1 MPLPWLEGLYQQLA
15 QSFAQQRFHHAQ
27 LFNGDKGVGKQRL
40 VDSLADGLLC
50 ASPVNLKACGNC
62 KSCQLNQAGTHPDKR
77 VVKVEGQTIGVDEI
91 REISDFI
98 NHSAAQNG
106 NKVVV
111 LEQCHKMT
119 TAAANALLKTL
130 EEPSLRRYLLLTCEQ
145 TALLPATILSRCAVH
160 EIKVNPEYTTQ
171 WLASLNIANYSWFDL
186 FARQPLLVEQWQND
200 NQLEA
205 VDSLYKFATE
215 IKDSHNFSAL
225 VDVLNKDHS
234 LVNVFA
240 LFLTEHLKAQ
250 LVLGMDFFN
259 YQKAQSAISEFLYN
273 SSHVL
278 GLNLELA
285 ISQLAF
291 TLRESQN

>member
-15 QSFAQQRFHHAQ
+15 QSFSQQRFHHAQ
-27 LFNGDKGVGKQRL
+27 LFNGDKGVGKHHL

-50 ASPVNLKACGNC
+50 ASPVQLRACGHC

-77 VVKVEGQTIGVDEI
+77 IVRVDGQTIGVDEI
-91 REISDFI
+91 RDITHFI

-130 EEPSLRRYLLLTCEQ
+130 EEPSLNRYLLLTCEQ
-145 TALLPATILSRCAVH
+145 TALLPPTILSRCAVQ
-160 EIKVNPEYTTQ
+160 EVKVDSSITTQ
-171 WLASLNIANYSWFDL
+171 WLASLSIPNYSWLVL
-186 FARQPLLVEQWQND
+186 FASQPLLVEQWYKEH
-200 NQLEA
+200 QLES
-205 VDSLYKFATE
+205 VDLLYKFATE
-215 IKDSHNFSAL
+215 IKDSHNFSTL
-225 VDVLNKDHS
+225 VDILNKEHS

-240 LFLTEHLKAQ
+240 LFLTEHLKTQ
-250 LVLGMDFFN
+250 LVLGMDFFS
-259 YQKAQSAISEFLYN
+259 YQKAQTALSEFLYN

-278 GLNLELA
+278 GLNMSLA
-285 ISQLAF
+285 ISQLAL
-291 TLRESQN
+291 TLRESQK